1 MKRKILDKFIFAIFK
16 KAAKENPA
24 TRHGVFMFDE
34 EKGRIVVDYPT
45 ECAAPIMLD
54 ESDLAKMSARAV
66 DGTVKELVDM
76 MVEAV
81 AI

>member
-1 MKRKILDKFIFAIFK
+1 MKRKILDEFIFKMFR

-34 EKGRIVVDYPT
+34 ENGRIVVDYPT
-45 ECAAPIMLD
+45 ECAEAVILD
-54 ESDLAKMSARAV
+54 ESDVAKMSARAV
-66 DGTVKELVDM
+66 DGTVEELVEK

>member
-1 MKRKILDKFIFAIFK
+1 MKRKILDKFIFAMFK

-34 EKGRIVVDYPT
+34 ENGRIFVDYPT
-45 ECAAPIMLD
+45 ECADIATLD

-66 DGTVKELVDM
+66 DGSVDELVEK